1 MAQLGNKTALV
12 TGGTSGIGLAAAR
25 RFAAEGAH
33 VFITGRRKPELDAA
47 AAEIGSGVTAVQGDV
62 ANLDDLDHLA
72 GAIARRGS
80 GLDVVFANAGGGSV
94 AALGDITPEQ
104 FNETFGINVRGMVF
118 TIQKTLPYL
127 NRGAS
132 IVLAGSSSATNG
144 TPGFSVYAASKA
156 TIRSFARTWAA
167 ELASRGIRVNT
178 IIPGPTNT
186 PGLRSGLAPEVLQ
199 AIASGIPLGRL
210 GEPDEIA
217 NAVLFLASPESSFMT
232 GSEIFIDGGVEQI

>member
-1 MAQLGNKTALV
+1 MAQLENKTALV

-47 AAEIGSGVTAVQGDV
+47 AALMRSGVTAVQGDV
-62 ANLDDLDHLA
+62 SSLDDLDRLA
-72 GAIARRGS
+72 EAIARRGS
-80 GLDVVFANAGGGSV
+80 GLDVVFANAGGGSL

-104 FNETFGINVRGMVF
+104 FGQTFAINVRGIVF
-118 TIQKTLPYL
+118 TVQKTLPFL
-127 NRGAS
+127 THGAS

-144 TPGFSVYAASKA
+144 TPGFSLYAASKA
-156 TIRSFARTWAA
+156 AIRSLARTWAA
-167 ELASRGIRVNT
+167 ELAARGIRVNT
-178 IIPGPTNT
+178 IVPGPTNT

-210 GEPDEIA
+210 AEPDEIA
-217 NAVLFLASPESSFMT
+217 SAVLFLASPQSSFMT

>member
-1 MAQLGNKTALV
+1 MAQLENKTALV

-62 ANLDDLDHLA
+62 SDLDDLDRLA
-72 GAIARRGS
+72 GAIAQRGG
-80 GLDVVFANAGGGSV
+80 GLDVVFANAGGGSLAV
-94 AALGDITPEQ
+94 LGDITPEQ
-104 FNETFGINVRGMVF
+104 FNQTFAINVRGMVF
-118 TIQKTLPYL
+118 SVQKTLPFL
-127 NRGAS
+127 NHGAS

-144 TPGFSVYAASKA
+144 TPGFGVYAASKA
-156 TIRSFARTWAA
+156 AIRSFARTWAA
-167 ELASRGIRVNT
+167 ELAGRGIRVNT
-178 IIPGPTNT
+178 IVPGPTNT
-186 PGLRSGLAPEVLQ
+186 AGLRSGLAPEVLQ